1 MGEQGK
7 DIEGMDVDLD
17 QLRANLS
24 KFKQFGEDFDIKDL
38 DWMDKKRRVRA
49 ITVFF
54 YETSV

>member
-24 KFKQFGEDFDIKDL
+24 KFKQFGKDFDIKDL